1 MELTLTHN
9 DKTLT
14 IKQAQEADAPLLLYW
29 WNDGEIMA
37 HAGFP
42 LGLKIDLEKVIHSI
56 TRKDKKGVLFIIY
69 CADTPIGEMS
79 YKVEGNEYDFGIKI
93 CNKAFQ
99 SGGYGTAI
107 LKRFFEYLFNVKNAE
122 KITCNTNLK
131 NIRAQ
136 LVYEDKLKM
145 KRVKTL
151 YNNWTNQI
159 GELCSTTFFE
169 ITKDEYYKNK
179 NSSNASK

>member
-1 MELTLTHN
+1 M
-9 DKTLT
+9 
-14 IKQAQEADAPLLLYW
+14 AQQYW
-29 WNDGEIMA
+29 
-37 HAGFP
+37 
-42 LGLKIDLEKVIHSI
+42 IDFLSI
-56 TRKDKKGVLFIIY
+56 FLPK
-69 CADTPIGEMS
+69 
-79 YKVEGNEYDFGIKI
+79 
-93 CNKAFQ
+93 
-99 SGGYGTAI
+99 
-107 LKRFFEYLFNVKNAE
+107 KNAE
-122 KITCNTNLK
+122 KITCDTNLK

-179 NSSNASK
+179 NYSNASK